1 MEPNLIKRNKLG
13 LKKDNRYNNEKEYLS
28 LLIKDLY
35 NSLYP
40 ECPKNY
46 ILPKN
51 FENLIL
57 RILSTNFSVI
67 KNDESL
73 ILNSLIEKVN
83 SISNN
88 NIDTINKF
96 QNLYSKLIQKRS
108 LTKRWCILYI
118 LNHFSKKNFKTFNFS
133 ATNELQQNFLNAYNT
148 LNNKTRNDFHEI
160 FYEDTNINNN
170 NDIQNNWILSGNKI
184 RDLNSSEKCEYYL
197 KCLSPISDINE
208 KFCENESQINANNIR
223 PNPQSPVLFPLVI
236 NPSKTSLTITEKD
249 IINDLIYTLEG
260 INGKYISYDTKEDAF
275 ILNKLMPWS
284 EEIYNIV
291 NSICELGWLYKKIKE
306 YLYLFKAEKASNSQ
320 FIQSFIFSVQ
330 KELDE
335 YFKLISFF
343 KKMNNSQKGG
353 KKLNLKKLFLWSLE
367 PKQKLKWI
375 ATVCETCCNLK
386 GAAIFSQIYSLN
398 NYLGCNTYLK
408 NILKEVSKPFLTFI
422 LNWIKYG
429 NLEDPYK
436 EFFVDIIDG
445 ISNDDIWNLK
455 YQLIAK
461 NVPNFMKRDK
471 TIKIFEVGKGIH
483 FLKNYCKE
491 KFNLSNLKEN
501 LNNMINMNENN
512 PKKNDEKNHSE
523 IDSLSDCYNF
533 INYLF
538 DNSKDKEISDI
549 SLIKVIYKHID
560 LIHSLINEQVIKI
573 IFDKFKFISNL
584 ESINR
589 YLLLGQGDMM
599 QTLIESLFE
608 ELEKPANTILKHN
621 LEPHLD
627 TAIKASNSDIK
638 DSENIK
644 KLNLILLNASQGDIG
659 WDIFCLEY
667 NIELPLSVIFKS
679 KLLRDYQK
687 IFLFFW
693 KIKRIEFSQ
702 INCVWNKIKNLNYN
716 SNKIKDNTFLK
727 KLIKTSIKFN
737 QEIVHF
743 ITNLHNYFSLEVLET
758 QYKKLKLDLS
768 KINNLDELINIH
780 KKFVENIKKQCL
792 LDEDNKLILLKIS
805 EIFDIIVKFKKVFD
819 ILHNFTYEINYE
831 NNYNLNRIKNIEEYV
846 KQIYI
851 FYNEYKLKIVEF
863 IQTINLL
870 GQNNIKYLAMKLDY
884 NYYYSSLEKEKEDKK
899 NINAIKNISNEKIRQ
914 QIFADYENSNIY
926 EKSEDS
932 KNNFEENNN
941 IINDNKFNSEKINI
955 IQNNI
960 NNEDEMYEEDE
971 KEDNEEEEIKVQE
984 NNNDD
989 NKINNLCDSHGE
1001 LKIENKETN
1010 NIIMNKNFI
1019 NMNNKPNNLIYKKKI
1034 HNKNNMNLNNNNL
1047 INDGSDINKSKKQ
1060 DLNQEIN
1067 INEDNIQPENKTYQY
1082 EDCNS
1087 DERELSD
1094 QNNEKE
1100 DDENLEEIDEED
1112 KIVTNIIPKI
1122 YGISSKSKTKSEN
1135 NSKK

>member
-35 NSLYP
+35 NSLNP

-184 RDLNSSEKCEYYL
+184 RDLNFSEKCEYYL

-208 KFCENESQINANNIR
+208 KFCENESQINANNNR

-236 NPSKTSLTITEKD
+236 NPSKTSLTIIEKD

-260 INGKYISYDTKEDAF
+260 INGKYISYDAKEDAF

-445 ISNDDIWNLK
+445 INNDDIWNLK

-659 WDIFCLEY
+659 WDIFCFEY
-667 NIELPLSVIFKS
+667 NVELPLSVIFKS

-899 NINAIKNISNEKIRQ
+899 NINAIKYISNEKIRQ

-989 NKINNLCDSHGE
+989 NKINNLCDSQGV

-1010 NIIMNKNFI
+1010 NMNKNFI

-1060 DLNQEIN
+1060 DLNHEIN

-1082 EDCNS
+1082 EDYNS
-1087 DERELSD
+1087 DEKELSD